1 MEKNEKLKEYIDK
14 NIFPEYEKN
23 ESAHDINHIK
33 YVIDRSMKFAEEVHG
48 INIDMAYT
56 IAAYHDIGH
65 HIDAKNHEKVSAEIL
80 EHDKGLKK
88 FFEDDQIKIMK
99 EAVEDHR
106 ASSDHE
112 PRTIYGK
119 IVSSADRNT
128 DIETSIKRTYSYTK
142 KHSPDCTLD
151 EIIEKSRQH
160 LIEKFGIG
168 GYATSKMYFKDEEY
182 GKYLK
187 NLTELTSN
195 KEKFKKKFI
204 EINNLN

>member
-1 MEKNEKLKEYIDK
+1 MEVNGKLKEYINK

-33 YVIDRSMKFAEEVHG
+33 YVIDRSMKFAEEVPE
-48 INIDMAYT
+48 INIDMVYT
-56 IAAYHDIGH
+56 VAAYHDIGH
-65 HIDAKNHEKVSAEIL
+65 HIDAKNHEKVSAKIL
-80 EHDKGLKK
+80 LNDKDLKS
-88 FFEDDQIKIMK
+88 FFTDEQINVMK

-128 DIETSIKRTYSYTK
+128 DIESSIKRTYSYTK
-142 KHSPDCTLD
+142 KHNPKLTLD
-151 EIIEKSRQH
+151 ELIEESRHH
-160 LIEKFGIG
+160 LIEKFGRE

-182 GKYLK
+182 EKYLK
-187 NLTELTSN
+187 SLTELTSN
-195 KEKFKKKFI
+195 KEEFTKKYR
-204 EINNLN
+204 EINKL

>member
-1 MEKNEKLKEYIDK
+1 MEVNEELKKYINK

-33 YVIDRSMKFAEEVHG
+33 YVIDRSMKFAEEVPE

-88 FFEDDQIKIMK
+88 FFADDQIKIMK

-128 DIETSIKRTYSYTK
+128 DIESSIKRTYSYTK
-142 KHSPDCTLD
+142 KHNPNLTLD
-151 EIIEKSRQH
+151 ELIEKSRQH

-182 GKYLK
+182 EKYLRD
-187 NLTELTSN
+187 LTELTSN
-195 KEKFKKKFI
+195 KGEFTKIYKK
-204 EINNLN
+204 INKL

>member
-1 MEKNEKLKEYIDK
+1 MEVNEELKKYINK

-88 FFEDDQIKIMK
+88 FFADDQIKMMK

-128 DIETSIKRTYSYTK
+128 DIESSIKRTYSYTK
-142 KHSPDCTLD
+142 KHNPNLTLD
-151 EIIEKSRQH
+151 ELIEKSRQH

-182 GKYLK
+182 EKYLRD
-187 NLTELTSN
+187 LTELTSN
-195 KEKFKKKFI
+195 KGEFTKIYKK
-204 EINNLN
+204 INKL

>member
-1 MEKNEKLKEYIDK
+1 MEVNEELKKYINK

-128 DIETSIKRTYSYTK
+128 DIESSIKRTYSYTK
-142 KHSPDCTLD
+142 KHNPNLTLD
-151 EIIEKSRQH
+151 ELIEKSRQH

-182 GKYLK
+182 EKYLRD
-187 NLTELTSN
+187 LTELTSN
-195 KEKFKKKFI
+195 KGEFTKIYKK
-204 EINNLN
+204 INKL

>member
-1 MEKNEKLKEYIDK
+1 MEVNEELKKYINK

-33 YVIDRSMKFAEEVHG
+33 YVIDRSMKFAEEVPE

-88 FFEDDQIKIMK
+88 FFADDQIKMMK

-128 DIETSIKRTYSYTK
+128 DIESSIKRTYSYTK
-142 KHSPDCTLD
+142 KHNPNLTLD
-151 EIIEKSRQH
+151 ELIEKSRQH

-182 GKYLK
+182 EKYLRD
-187 NLTELTSN
+187 LTELTSN
-195 KEKFKKKFI
+195 KGEFTKIYKK
-204 EINNLN
+204 INKL

>member
-1 MEKNEKLKEYIDK
+1 MEVNEELKKYINK

-33 YVIDRSMKFAEEVHG
+33 YVIDRSMKFAEEVPE

-128 DIETSIKRTYSYTK
+128 DIESSIKRTYSYTK
-142 KHSPDCTLD
+142 KHNPNLTLD
-151 EIIEKSRQH
+151 ELIEKSRQH

-182 GKYLK
+182 EKYLRD
-187 NLTELTSN
+187 LTELTSN
-195 KEKFKKKFI
+195 KGEFTKIYKK
-204 EINNLN
+204 INKL

>member
-1 MEKNEKLKEYIDK
+1 MEMNEKLKEYIDK

-88 FFEDDQIKIMK
+88 FFEYDQIKIMK

-128 DIETSIKRTYSYTK
+128 DIESSIKRTYSYTK
-142 KHSPDCTLD
+142 KHNPNLTLD
-151 EIIEKSRQH
+151 ELIEKSRQH

-182 GKYLK
+182 EKYLRD
-187 NLTELTSN
+187 LTELTSSKGEFTKIYKKIN
-195 KEKFKKKFI
+195 K
-204 EINNLN
+204 L

>member
-1 MEKNEKLKEYIDK
+1 MEMNEKLKEYIDK

-23 ESAHDINHIK
+23 EAAHDINHIS
-33 YVIDRSMKFAEEVHG
+33 YVIDRSMKFAKEVHG
-48 INIDMAYT
+48 ININMVYT

-80 EHDKGLKK
+80 LNDEELKN
-88 FFEDDQIKIMK
+88 FFTDEQINVMK
-99 EAVEDHR
+99 DAVEDHR
-106 ASSDHE
+106 ASSKHE

-128 DIETSIKRTYSYTK
+128 DIESSLKRTYSYTK
-142 KHSPDCTLD
+142 KHNPNLTLD
-151 EIIEKSRQH
+151 ELIEESRQH

-182 GKYLK
+182 EKYLK

-195 KEKFKKKFI
+195 KGEFTKRYMK
-204 EINNLN
+204 INNLD

>member
-1 MEKNEKLKEYIDK
+1 MEINEELKEYINE

-23 ESAHDINHIK
+23 ESGHDINHIK
-33 YVIDRSMKFAEEVHG
+33 YVIDRSMKFAKEIPG
-48 INIDMAYT
+48 INIDMVYT

-80 EHDKGLKK
+80 LNDKELKN
-88 FFEDDQIKIMK
+88 FFTDEQIDVMK
-99 EAVEDHR
+99 DAVEDHR
-106 ASSDHE
+106 ASSEHE

-128 DIETSIKRTYSYTK
+128 DTDTSIERTYSYTK
-142 KHSPDCTLD
+142 KHNPDFALD

-182 GKYLK
+182 EKYLRD
-187 NLTELTSN
+187 LTELTSN
-195 KEKFKKKFI
+195 KEEFTKRYM
-204 EINNLN
+204 EINNLD

>member
-1 MEKNEKLKEYIDK
+1 
-14 NIFPEYEKN
+14 
-23 ESAHDINHIK
+23 
-33 YVIDRSMKFAEEVHG
+33 
-48 INIDMAYT
+48 
-56 IAAYHDIGH
+56 
-65 HIDAKNHEKVSAEIL
+65 
-80 EHDKGLKK
+80 
-88 FFEDDQIKIMK
+88 MK